1 MNLAQPAGRD
11 GERMTVRGKAAS
23 GENSVFARAAIG
35 KQRVGLF
42 GQRGKDED
50 MRHRAS
56 LAARAPITSGL
67 ADASPPWCC
76 RDRKSVVEG
85 KSVSVRVDLCGRRT
99 RKKKKDKKEY

>member
-76 RDRKSVVEG
+76 RLSSRSEEHTSELQSLMRISYAVF
-85 KSVSVRVDLCGRRT
+85 C
-99 RKKKKDKKEY
+99 

>member
-1 MNLAQPAGRD
+1 
-11 GERMTVRGKAAS
+11 MTVRGKAAS

-76 RDRKSVVEG
+76 RLSASIMDRDLSGPQRAWRLNHRSEDPRVG
-85 KSVSVRVDLCGRRT
+85 HAGVST
-99 RKKKKDKKEY
+99 A